1 MSLHTVTEVLEIKW
15 DYGDGYSPEQYGLQH
30 PCTSDLDFR
39 SFEQE
44 LAIKLSH
51 SLGSLKLV
59 ISI

>member
-1 MSLHTVTEVLEIKW
+1 MSLHTVTEVHVLEIKL

-30 PCTSDLDFR
+30 PCTSDLDFH

-51 SLGSLKLV
+51 
-59 ISI
+59 

>member
-30 PCTSDLDFR
+30 PCTFDLDFR

-51 SLGSLKLV
+51 
-59 ISI
+59 